1 MSYRITFSNVAVE
14 DIGKMSNDIYSACL
28 DKKTTEEYVS
38 NLLKKINEKADF
50 PESGIPLLFAKQL
63 TGYRYIIYKSYL
75 TFYRIVGNEI
85 IVERILFAKSDYFKD
100 LIVEGD

>member
-14 DIGKMSNDIYSACL
+14 DIGKMSKEIYSACL
-28 DKKTTEEYVS
+28 DKKTAEEYVN

-50 PESGIPLLFAKQL
+50 PESGVPLLFLKQS

-75 TFYRIVGNEI
+75 AFYRIEGNEM
-85 IVERILFAKSDYFKD
+85 IVERILFGKSNYFKD
-100 LIVEGD
+100 LLVEGD